1 MTKTI
6 VIVEDDKDI
15 RENYIDLLTRQK
27 YHVVGFAD
35 RPSAERAFNGQLPDM
50 AILDI
55 GLNDEPDG
63 GFDLCRL
70 LRSRSATLP
79 IIF

>member
-27 YHVVGFAD
+27 CHVVGYAD
-35 RPSAERAFNGQLPDM
+35 RPSAERAFNGQLADR
-50 AILDI
+50 AITT
-55 GLNDEPDG
+55 G
-63 GFDLCRL
+63 
-70 LRSRSATLP
+70 RSLSVQVSEKPVTTYYTY
-79 IIF
+79 